1 MSRLLNVSNKPQLKL
16 VDFSRLHK
24 ALSDSAQSVGEQL
37 NRLIPQQEG
46 MGSRLISA
54 MRYASLEGGKRLR
67 PFLVLTSADIFSV
80 SPSCAMNVAAALEFL
95 HCYSLVHD
103 DLPCMDNSSER
114 RGKPSCHVE
123 FDEATAILAGDGL
136 LTYAFE
142 ILTHP
147 RTHPDP
153 AVRIE
158 LIRRL
163 SQASGPY
170 GMVGGQML
178 DIESEH
184 QEWSIGAV
192 TRLQRLKTGEL
203 FAFACEAG
211 AILGKAPQ
219 PIRAALLAYA
229 HDLGLAF
236 QITDDLLDVESTSE
250 GAKSDRRLG
259 DEDKPTFVSIL
270 GLEKARVQARILSDQ
285 AISHLDVFDSSADLL
300 RDLAR
305 YMVDREN

>member
-1 MSRLLNVSNKPQLKL
+1 MSNKPQLKL

-24 ALSDSAQSVGEQL
+24 ALADSAQAINEEI
-37 NRLIPQQEG
+37 NRLLPSQEG
-46 MGSRLISA
+46 IGSRLIEA
-54 MRYASLEGGKRLR
+54 MRYASLGAGKRLR
-67 PFLVLTSADIFSV
+67 PFLVMTAADIFSV
-80 SPSCAMNVAAALEFL
+80 SPSCAINVAAALELL
-95 HCYSLVHD
+95 HCYSLIHD
-103 DLPCMDNSSER
+103 DLPSMDNSEQR
-114 RGKPSCHVE
+114 RGKNSCHVE

-136 LTYAFE
+136 LTHAFE

-147 RTHPDP
+147 RTHSDP
-153 AVRIE
+153 AVRVE

-178 DIESEH
+178 DVESENK
-184 QEWSIGAV
+184 EWSIGTV

-219 PIRAALLAYA
+219 PIRNALLAYA

-236 QITDDLLDVESTSE
+236 QITDDLLDVECDPESR
-250 GAKSDRRLG
+250 KSSRRLG
-259 DEDKPTFVSIL
+259 DDGKPTFVSIL
-270 GLEKARVQARILSDQ
+270 GLEKARLQARILSNQ
-285 AISHLDVFDSSADLL
+285 AIAHLDVFDGSADLL

-305 YMVDREN
+305 FIVERDS

>member
-1 MSRLLNVSNKPQLKL
+1 MSNNMPQLKL
-16 VDFSRLHK
+16 VNFSRLHK
-24 ALSDSAQSVGEQL
+24 ALADSAQALNEEI
-37 NRLIPQQEG
+37 NRLLPTQEG
-46 MGSRLISA
+46 IGARLIEA
-54 MRYASLEGGKRLR
+54 MRYSSLNGGKRLR
-67 PFLVLTSADIFSV
+67 PFLVMTSADIFSV
-80 SPSCAMNVAAALEFL
+80 SPSCAVNVAAALELL

-103 DLPCMDNSSER
+103 DLPSMDNSDLR

-147 RTHPDP
+147 RTHSDP
-153 AVRIE
+153 GVRIE

-163 SQASGPY
+163 SQAAGPY

-178 DIESEH
+178 DIESENK
-184 QEWSIGAV
+184 EWSIGAV

-219 PIRAALLAYA
+219 PIRNALLAYA

-236 QITDDLLDVESTSE
+236 QITDDLLDVESTT
-250 GAKSDRRLG
+250 SDKKHERRLG
-259 DEDKPTFVSIL
+259 DEGKPTFVSIL
-270 GLEKARVQARILSDQ
+270 GLEKARLQANILADQ

-305 YMVDREN
+305 FIVERES